1 MNFDLAIVLGLLLI
15 AIILFVINKP
25 RMDAVALLVIIALP
39 LTGVVSVQEA
49 LAGFSDPNI
58 VLIAALFVI
67 GDGLVRTGV
76 AQRMGDWL
84 AIRSNNSETRLLA
97 LLMLAAASLGSVM
110 SSTGVVAIFI
120 PIVLRVARQMKLSTS
135 RLMMPL
141 SVAGLISGMLTLV
154 ATTPNLVIHSE
165 LIREGLEGFE
175 FFSFTPF
182 GVPILIVAIA
192 YMLFARRWLNSD
204 IREDAGAASRPAIL
218 DFIRDYNL
226 ANRELRL
233 LVTPS
238 SPLVGQTLRDARLR
252 TRFQATVVAIERK
265 LRSGIEILTPSASF
279 ELTGGDIILVDIP
292 ADAAGRND
300 WMPGLSLQQLP
311 LQGSY
316 FSDRAQDVG
325 MAEILI
331 TPNSQLIGK
340 SIVGSEFGATYGA
353 TVVGL
358 RRNQHPFAGDLAEE
372 ELRAGDTLLLIG
384 PWDDIRKQQERSKDY
399 VLLNLPAEH
408 DEISP
413 ASSQAPYAL
422 LSLAA
427 MVILMVT
434 GIVPNVIAALIG
446 CFIMGAFRCISL
458 DTAYRSIHWQSLI
471 LIVGMLPFS
480 IALQRTGGIDLA
492 VAGLVSVIG
501 NAGPYA
507 ILASLFVLTAVIGL
521 FVSNTATAV
530 LMAPVAIAT
539 AKQIGMSPYPFAM
552 IVALASSAA
561 FMTPISSPVNTLVYG
576 PGGYTFGDF
585 AKVGIPLAIIV
596 MIVSVLLVPQILP
609 L

>member
-1 MNFDLAIVLGLLLI
+1 MNLDLAVVLGLLLT
-15 AIILFVINKP
+15 AVVLFVLNKP

-39 LTGVVSVQEA
+39 LTGIVTVQEA

-84 AIRSNNSETRLLA
+84 AMRSNNSETRLLV
-97 LLMLAAASLGSVM
+97 LLMASAAALGSVM

-120 PIVLRVARQMKLSTS
+120 PIVLRVARQMKVSTS

-165 LIREGLEGFE
+165 LVREGLEGFE

-182 GVPILIVAIA
+182 GIPILIVAIA
-192 YMLFARRWLNSD
+192 YMLFARRWLSSD
-204 IREDAGAASRPAIL
+204 IRDDECAGSRPAIL
-218 DFIRDYNL
+218 DFIRDYDL

-238 SPLVGQTLRDARLR
+238 SQLVGQTLRDARLR
-252 TRFQATVVAIERK
+252 TRFLATVVAVERSR
-265 LRSGIEILTPSASF
+265 LGAVEILSPSASF
-279 ELTGGDIILVDIP
+279 ELIGGDVILVDMP

-300 WMPGLSLQQLP
+300 WMTGLSLQQLP

-331 TPNSQLIGK
+331 TPNSQLVGK
-340 SIVGSEFGATYGA
+340 SIVGAEFGTTYGA
-353 TVVGL
+353 IVVGL
-358 RRNQHPFAGDLAEE
+358 RRNQQPFAGDITEE

-384 PWDDIRKQQERSKDY
+384 PWDDIRQQQDRSKDY

-413 ASSQAPYAL
+413 ASAQAPYAL
-422 LSLAA
+422 FSLAA
-427 MVILMVT
+427 MVVLMVT
-434 GIVPNVIAALIG
+434 GIVPNVIAALIA
-446 CFIMGAFRCISL
+446 CFIMGAFRCITL
-458 DTAYRSIHWQSLI
+458 DTAYKSIHWQSLI

-501 NAGPYA
+501 DAGPYA

-539 AKQIGMSPYPFAM
+539 AQQIGVSPYPFAM
-552 IVALASSAA
+552 TVALASSAA

-585 AKVGIPLAIIV
+585 AKVGVPLAIIV
-596 MIVSVLLVPQILP
+596 MIISVLLVPQVLP